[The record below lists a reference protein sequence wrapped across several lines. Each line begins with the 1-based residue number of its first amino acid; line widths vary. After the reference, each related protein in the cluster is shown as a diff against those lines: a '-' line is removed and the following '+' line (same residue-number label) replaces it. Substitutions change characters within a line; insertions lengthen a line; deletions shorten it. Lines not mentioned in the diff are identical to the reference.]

1 MRDVNAPKDSK
12 PEART
17 EAKAEAQTQAKTD
30 ANGEAKSE
38 GAPERHLWSHLFNL
52 AMLVFGAGALA
63 WMMRELGWDKFRE
76 AVEGVGGAFL
86 IIAALDVG
94 AVLLDARALHTF
106 MRPEARM
113 VSYWRVVAA
122 QISGR
127 AVNVVTPLGALGEA
141 TKLTMLVTRAP
152 RVRVASAIVLYNL
165 AGLYISVA
173 VMAIGT
179 PVTLLLVDVPGP
191 LKLTVAISL
200 AIVIALMV
208 GLGVLVH
215 RGALTTIISLLR
227 GVRIISAERLKSWRE
242 RLREIDR
249 QIGELQRRGTG
260 AWAGVLWVM
269 GSKLVTWASTIV
281 LIGAVGVKI
290 TPHLVIGVLSVG
302 VLIQWI
308 ASVVPLGLGLADGGN
323 YALYDLLG
331 ASGAHGAFVTMLNRV
346 RSAMVALVGFV
357 VMAIVHALN
366 RIALARMHKKM
377 RELKEELS
385 LGPEPGDG

>member
-1 MRDVNAPKDSK
+1 VT
-12 PEART
+12 T
-17 EAKAEAQTQAKTD
+17 EP
-30 ANGEAKSE
+30 
-38 GAPERHLWSHLFNL
+38 APERHLASHLFNL

-63 WMMRELGWDKFRE
+63 WMMRELGWDRFRS
-76 AVEGVGGAFL
+76 AVHGVGWWFAV
-86 IIAALDVG
+86 IAALDVG

-141 TKLTMLVTRAP
+141 TKLTMLVSHAP
-152 RVRVASAIVLYNL
+152 RVRVASAIVLFNL
-165 AGLYISVA
+165 AGLYLSVA

-179 PVTLLLVDVPGP
+179 PITLLLVDLPRS

-208 GLGVLVH
+208 ALGVLVH
-215 RGALTTIISLLR
+215 RGALTTLISILR
-227 GVRIISAERLKSWRE
+227 GVRIISEERLASWRE

-249 QIGELQRRGTG
+249 QISELSSRGTG
-260 AWAGVLWVM
+260 TWHGVLWVLA
-269 GSKLVTWASTIV
+269 SKVVTWASTIV
-281 LIGAVGVKI
+281 LISAVGVTI
-290 TPHLVIGVLSVG
+290 TPQLVIGVLSVG

-346 RSAMVALVGFV
+346 RSAMVALVGFA
-357 VMAIVHALN
+357 VMAVVHGLN
-366 RIALARMHKKM
+366 RLALARMHRRL
-377 RELKEELS
+377 RELKEEMS
-385 LGPEPGDG
+385 LGEGPQAR